1 MIPCIV
7 VAFCFPDFFGDF
19 FLLNSLLWTS
29 QRNAK
34 KCTNMSSTSV
44 FNCFRQ
50 KIQKKAKFSTTTLS
64 VSLSMHCF
72 AFCAFLLSNTVAVG
86 CFEIN
91 PLGYVPKH
99 VFIFIKITYCI
110 WIYFIHNTAKTFFFV
125 LLRVNTN
132 CQFSQAQRN
141 LRISRK

>member
-1 MIPCIV
+1 MHCCRI
-7 VAFCFPDFFGDF
+7 
-19 FLLNSLLWTS
+19 LLSRLLWGFFFVKQFTLNKS
-29 QRNAK
+29 T
-34 KCTNMSSTSV
+34 KCEKVHKYVVHKRFQLFSSENT
-44 FNCFRQ
+44 
-50 KIQKKAKFSTTTLS
+50 KKAKFATTTLS

-72 AFCAFLLSNTVAVG
+72 AFSAFLLSNTVAVG